1 MGRYEGGNKEM
12 KKRALLGVTLL
23 TFTTLAGCTNLSE
36 QKSGEKQ
43 TEVAEA
49 KATESEKAP
58 VKNVIFMIGD
68 GMGNPYTTPI
78 TQTSVFPKQL
88 LIPIW
93 SDSKPLIQKMKKRM
107 SPIQLPQRQ
116 RWLPE

>member
-1 MGRYEGGNKEM
+1 M

-49 KATESEKAP
+49 KATESEKS
-58 VKNVIFMIGD
+58 VKMLFYDWRWHGE
-68 GMGNPYTTPI
+68 
-78 TQTSVFPKQL
+78 SVYNGLSLFQSQSL
-88 LIPIW
+88 R
-93 SDSKPLIQKMKKRM
+93 QAC
-107 SPIQLPQRQ
+107 SPNSF
-116 RWLPE
+116 

>member
-1 MGRYEGGNKEM
+1 M

-49 KATESEKAP
+49 KATESEKAS

-68 GMGNPYTTPI
+68 GMGIRIQRAIAISKPI

>member
-1 MGRYEGGNKEM
+1 M

-58 VKNVIFMIGD
+58 VKNVIFYDWRWHGE
-68 GMGNPYTTPI
+68 
-78 TQTSVFPKQL
+78 SVYNGLSLFQSQSL
-88 LIPIW
+88 R
-93 SDSKPLIQKMKKRM
+93 QAC
-107 SPIQLPQRQ
+107 SPNSF
-116 RWLPE
+116 

>member
-1 MGRYEGGNKEM
+1 M

-68 GMGNPYTTPI
+68 GSIQRAIAISKPI